1 MSLPSKEML
10 PVWGLYHR
18 SSRPM
23 IVLFPEPDG
32 PFFFIIFSRL
42 IRGFYDRYDR
52 RLLTTNAV
60 TLPAGIFRVK
70 SSKTVTSGRVG

>member
-10 PVWGLYHR
+10 PARGLYHR

-23 IVLFPEPDG
+23 IVLFPEPDD
-32 PFFFIIFSRL
+32 PFFFFFSRL
-42 IRGFYDRYDR
+42 TRDFYDRYDQ